1 MMQEFRTSV
10 DLSITGSG
18 TTRSGSGQVTIM
30 WKLEIEM
37 REFGV
42 KDISIYVPNQSVTAL
57 VLRFNDET
65 DEEEETEEIFE
76 LKDIKIEGYV
86 DDYSKIVNFLSG
98 GIYPKELELWKN
110 TVTLSF

>member
-1 MMQEFRTSV
+1 MMTEFKTV
-10 DLSITGSG
+10 IDFNITGSDA
-18 TTRSGSGQVTIM
+18 TKSGSGTAKIS
-30 WKLEIEM
+30 WKFEIEM

-42 KDISIYVPNQSVTAL
+42 KDISIYAPDQTVTAL
-57 VLRFNDET
+57 ITRYNDET